1 MKRGPLLLLM
11 LLTAFQALACVVR
24 EGELRVRNR
33 SGAEIW
39 VSVDNSEPRRISGW
53 SNWSL
58 FYNENRVMS
67 VSYIGNYVFA
77 NTVEQTLR
85 TGLISTVDVLPSGG
99 AISFANDGTT
109 SIREVY
115 ISTGAEL
122 DWGPNDLV
130 SSLDPGQNTLWTV
143 TEGIWDIKLVDSDY
157 QEYYKYGISVSL
169 NQTQDLIY
177 SEFIRSG
184 EGKSASKIQPAA
196 SPNPTDNQPIKE
208 EP

>member
-1 MKRGPLLLLM
+1 M